1 MQEDSNHSRT
11 YAEQADSVRV
21 SHIVS
26 AFVEADTL
34 AAPKNRLRVLVDPV
48 K

>member
-34 AAPKNRLRVLVDPV
+34 KRRLRVLVDPV